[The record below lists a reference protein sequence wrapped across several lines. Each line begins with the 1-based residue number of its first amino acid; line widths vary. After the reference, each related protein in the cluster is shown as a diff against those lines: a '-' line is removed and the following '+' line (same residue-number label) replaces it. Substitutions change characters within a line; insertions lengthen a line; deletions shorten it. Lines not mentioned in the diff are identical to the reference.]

1 VGSWPRLA
9 AQGYRW
15 PAEWEPHRATWLSWP
30 HNAETWPGRLDA
42 VQSVFVEIVR
52 ALQGREQV
60 CIQVQGEAMA
70 ERVRS
75 QLRSGGVEPDRGVEL
90 HPIPTDDAWVR
101 DTGGIVVV
109 RDGPEGRERALV
121 DFGFDAW
128 GGKYEPYDRDAA
140 VARLMARALGLPRHG
155 VDVVLEGGSIDGNG
169 AGVLL
174 TTESCLLHP
183 NRGERTPGNLETM
196 LEEVLGV
203 RQVLWLSGI
212 VAGDDTDGHVDDL
225 ARFVQP
231 DLIVA
236 AHEPDPTDPNHA
248 ALAENLERLGHASLA
263 DGKRPRVAM
272 LPMPRPVI
280 VDGVRCPASYANFY
294 LANGVALVPVF
305 GDDQDA
311 RALSILKELLED
323 RDVVAIPAR
332 DLVVGLGA
340 VHCLTQQEPV

>member
-1 VGSWPRLA
+1 MGSWPRLA

-30 HNAETWPGRLDA
+30 HNAETWPGRLGRVEA
-42 VQSVFVEIVR
+42 AFLEIVR
-52 ALQGREQV
+52 ALQGHEQV

-70 ERVRS
+70 ERVRR
-75 QLRSGGVEPDRGVEL
+75 QLRSAGVDPDRGIEL

-101 DTGGIVVV
+101 DTGGVVVV
-109 RDGPEGRERALV
+109 RDGTVERERAVV

-128 GGKYEPYDRDAA
+128 GGKYEPFDRDAA
-140 VARLMARALGLPRHG
+140 VAGHMARTLGLPRHG

-169 AGVLL
+169 EGALL

-183 NRGERTPGNLETM
+183 NRGERTRETLERM

-203 RQVLWLSGI
+203 RRVLWLSGI

-225 ARFVQP
+225 ARFVQA

-236 AHEPDPTDPNHA
+236 AHEPDPTDANHA
-248 ALAENLERLGHASLA
+248 ALAENLERLRRASLP
-263 DGKRPRVAM
+263 DGRRIRVER

-280 VDGVRCPASYANFY
+280 VDGTRCPASYVNFY

-311 RALSILKELLED
+311 RALSILTELLED
-323 RDVVAIPAR
+323 REVVAIPAR

>member
-1 VGSWPRLA
+1 
-9 AQGYRW
+9 
-15 PAEWEPHRATWLSWP
+15 
-30 HNAETWPGRLDA
+30 
-42 VQSVFVEIVR
+42 VEIVR

-70 ERVRS
+70 ERVRG
-75 QLRSGGVEPDRGVEL
+75 QLRSAGVDPDRGVEL

-101 DTGGIVVV
+101 DTGGVVVV
-109 RDGPEGRERALV
+109 RDGTEGRERAVV
-121 DFGFDAW
+121 DFAFDAW
-128 GGKYEPYDRDAA
+128 GGKYEPFDRDAA
-140 VARLMARALGLPRHG
+140 VARHMARALGLPRHA

-169 AGVLL
+169 EGVLL

-183 NRGERTPGNLETM
+183 NRGERTRESLEGM
-196 LEEVLGV
+196 LGEVLGV
-203 RQVLWLSGI
+203 QQVLWLSGV

-225 ARFVQP
+225 ARFVRA
-231 DLIVA
+231 DLVVA
-236 AHEPDPTDPNHA
+236 AHEPDPTDANHA
-248 ALAENLERLGHASLA
+248 ALVANLERLRGASLP
-263 DGKRPRVAM
+263 DGGRLCVET

-280 VDGVRCPASYANFY
+280 VEGTRCPASYANFY

-311 RALSILKELLED
+311 RALSILTELLED
-323 RDVVAIPAR
+323 REVVAIPAR

>member
-1 VGSWPRLA
+1 VESA
-9 AQGYRW
+9 
-15 PAEWEPHRATWLSWP
+15 
-30 HNAETWPGRLDA
+30 
-42 VQSVFVEIVR
+42 FVEIVR

-60 CIQVQGEAMA
+60 CIQIRGEAMA
-70 ERVRS
+70 EHVRS
-75 QLRSGGVEPDRGVEL
+75 QLRSGGVEPDGGVEL

-101 DTGGIVVV
+101 DTGGVVVV
-109 RDGPEGRERALV
+109 RDGPGGRERAVV

-128 GGKYEPYDRDAA
+128 GGKYEPFDQDAA
-140 VARLMARALGLPRHG
+140 VARRMARALGLPRHV

-169 AGVLL
+169 QGK
-174 TTESCLLHP
+174 SCLLHP
-183 NRGERTPGNLETM
+183 NRGERTWETLEGM
-196 LEEVLGV
+196 LEEVLGARRV
-203 RQVLWLSGI
+203 VWLSGI

-225 ARFVQP
+225 ARFVRS

-236 AHEPDPTDPNHA
+236 AHEPDSTDANHA
-248 ALAENLERLGHASLA
+248 ALAANLVRLGRASLP
-263 DGKRPRVAM
+263 DGRRLRVET

-280 VDGVRCPASYANFY
+280 VDGIRCPASYANFY

-311 RALSILKELLED
+311 RALSILTELLED
-323 RDVVAIPAR
+323 REVVAIPAR